1 MNEFN
6 GMRSK
11 PVYDEKT
18 GKLLG
23 WKLIYLVETN
33 GFMSPVA
40 QSRFFKEKMFR
51 SSYCAMCRFKT
62 KLLKQ
67 QNENTK

>member
-1 MNEFN
+1 MTNEFN
-6 GMRSK
+6 GMRSA

-33 GFMSPVA
+33 GLMSPVA
-40 QSRFFKEKMFR
+40 
-51 SSYCAMCRFKT
+51 
-62 KLLKQ
+62 
-67 QNENTK
+67 